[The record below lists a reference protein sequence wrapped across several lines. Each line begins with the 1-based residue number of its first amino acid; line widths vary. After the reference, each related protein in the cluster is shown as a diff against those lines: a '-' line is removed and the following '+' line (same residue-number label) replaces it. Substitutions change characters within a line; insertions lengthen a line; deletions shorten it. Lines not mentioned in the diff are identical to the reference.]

1 MSIVFTF
8 MIAAFNNSL
17 SVTKSTFS
25 SHKHSYY
32 VSQNFNVDSRENF
45 MASEPHTPNPTQRR
59 ILL

>member
-1 MSIVFTF
+1 MAKFPDHK
-8 MIAAFNNSL
+8 AKQNNK
-17 SVTKSTFS
+17 TKSTFS